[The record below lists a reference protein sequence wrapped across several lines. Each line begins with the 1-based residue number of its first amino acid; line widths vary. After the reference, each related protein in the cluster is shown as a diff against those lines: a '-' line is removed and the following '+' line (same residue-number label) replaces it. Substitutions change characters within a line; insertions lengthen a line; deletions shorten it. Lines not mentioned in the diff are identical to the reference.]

1 MTSTSTVTAASNGST
16 TAPDTPATAPD
27 HGLARLREEQC
38 YHLTALI
45 RNALNQAEYL
55 TDEVNDRAMDRYTDY
70 SGDKGTTP
78 LDRDYARERLT
89 EARTCAQVAVDYL
102 YRAINA
108 LHDQDGEDLPF

>member
-1 MTSTSTVTAASNGST
+1 MTSTVTAASTGS
-16 TAPDTPATAPD
+16 ATAPD
-27 HGLARLREEQC
+27 APAVPAHGLARLREEQC

-78 LDRDYARERLT
+78 LDRGYARERLT

-102 YRAINA
+102 YRAIGA

>member
-1 MTSTSTVTAASNGST
+1 MTSTAAAASTGST
-16 TAPDTPATAPD
+16 TAPDTPAVPD

-45 RNALNQAEYL
+45 RNALTQAEYL

-78 LDRDYARERLT
+78 LDRAYARERLT